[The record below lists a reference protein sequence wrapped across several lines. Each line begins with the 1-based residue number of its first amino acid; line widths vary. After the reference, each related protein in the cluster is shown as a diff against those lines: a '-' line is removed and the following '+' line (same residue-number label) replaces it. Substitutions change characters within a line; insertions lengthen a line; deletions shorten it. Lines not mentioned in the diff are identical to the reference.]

1 MAAANAGLNIC
12 RESLNYRENKMR
24 SFDLVVIGAGPGG
37 YVAAIR
43 GAQKG
48 LKTAVIES
56 RDVGGTCLNRGCI
69 PTKSMLHSAQVY
81 KEALHGEIFGLKT
94 SGVSYDF
101 DVINKRK
108 NEVVQKLRSGTE
120 QLLKSHKAELIRGK
134 AAIKNPTTVVVKTEA
149 GDEELETKNIII
161 AAGSEPKNLPGFLNG
176 IKNIISSDDALEENA
191 KLYKRIL
198 VSGGGVIG
206 VEFASIYRDLGCEVT
221 IVGSRENLLRRLD
234 DDISKNIMMLF
245 RKRGINIITPAK
257 IQEIKEVN
265 NELVCKIM
273 QKEELKEVVCDGVLW
288 CIGRQPLTRGLFMDG
303 VDIKM
308 EDGFIVINENMQT
321 SIPNIYAIGDCTLN
335 STQLAHAAS
344 AQGLNAISHI
354 KGEEPACNLSAIP
367 SCVYTSP
374 EIATVGLLESEAAA
388 KGIEVKSGRFLMA
401 ANGKSLVTNEE
412 RGFIKLVFD
421 AKTDVL
427 LGAHLMCAR
436 ATDIISELTCAI
448 ANKLTAE
455 ELSSVIRPHPTY
467 VEGVTEAVEDL
478 FGTAIHAAP
487 KRK

>member
-1 MAAANAGLNIC
+1 M
-12 RESLNYRENKMR
+12 K

-69 PTKSMLHSAQVY
+69 PTKSMVHSAQLY
-81 KEALHGEIFGLKT
+81 KETLHGAMFGLIA
-94 SGVSYDF
+94 SEVGFDF

-108 NEVVQKLRSGTE
+108 IEVVKKLRSGTE
-120 QLLKSHKAELIRGK
+120 MLLKSHKAELIRGT
-134 AAIKNPTTVVVKTEA
+134 AAIKTPNLIVVSTEA
-149 GDEELETKNIII
+149 GTEEIETKYIIV
-161 AAGSEPKNLPGFLNG
+161 AVGSEPKLLSGHMQNLENV
-176 IKNIISSDDALEENA
+176 ITSDDALAEDA

-198 VSGGGVIG
+198 ISGGGVVG
-206 VEFASIYRDLGCEVT
+206 VEFAAIYNDLGCEVT

-234 DDISKNIMMLF
+234 GDISKNIMMLF
-245 RKRGINIITPAK
+245 KKRGVDIITPAR
-257 IQEIKEVN
+257 IQDIKEIN
-265 NELVCKIM
+265 GELICTISR
-273 QKEELKEVVCDGVLW
+273 KEEIREVACDGVLV
-288 CIGRQPLTRGLFMDG
+288 CIGRKPLTDGLFMDG
-303 VDIKM
+303 VNVEM
-308 EDGFIVINENMQT
+308 EDGFVVINENMQT
-321 SIPNIYAIGDCTLN
+321 NIPNIYSIGDCTVN

-354 KGEEPACNLSAIP
+354 VGEHPVSNMSAIP

-374 EIATVGLLESEAAA
+374 EIATVGLTEQEAAE
-388 KGIEVKSGRFLMA
+388 KGIEVKSSKYIMGG
-401 ANGKSLVTNEE
+401 NGKSVVTNED

-421 AKTDVL
+421 AKTEVL

-448 ANKLTAE
+448 ANKLTAV
-455 ELSSVIRPHPTY
+455 ELASVIRPHPTY
-467 VEGVTEAVEDL
+467 VEGISEAVEDL
-478 FGTAIHAAP
+478 FGMAIHMAP

>member
-1 MAAANAGLNIC
+1 V
-12 RESLNYRENKMR
+12 K

-69 PTKSMLHSAQVY
+69 PTKSMLHSAQLY
-81 KEALHGEIFGLKT
+81 REALHGGMFGLT
-94 SGVSYDF
+94 AAEVGFDF
-101 DVINKRK
+101 DIINKRK
-108 NEVVQKLRSGTE
+108 IEVVEKLRAGTE
-120 QLLKSHKAELIRGK
+120 QLLKAHKAELIRGT
-134 AAIKNPTTVVVKTEA
+134 AAIKSPTSIVVETGAGTE
-149 GDEELETKNIII
+149 EIETKHIII
-161 AAGSEPKNLPGFLNG
+161 ATGSEPKLPPGPFRG
-176 IKNIISSDDALEENA
+176 INNIISSDDALAADA

-206 VEFASIYRDLGCEVT
+206 VEFASVYSDLGCEVT

-245 RKRGINIITPAK
+245 KKRGINIITPAK

-265 NELVCKIM
+265 GELVCRIA
-273 QKEELKEVVCDGVLW
+273 QREEIKEVACDGILW
-288 CIGRQPLTRGLFMDG
+288 CIGRKPLTERLFTGDMN
-303 VDIKM
+303 VEM
-308 EDGFIVINENMQT
+308 EDGVVIINEHMQT
-321 SIPNIYAIGDCTLN
+321 NIPNIYAIGDCTQN

-344 AQGLNAISHI
+344 AQGINAVSHI
-354 KGEEPACNLSAIP
+354 VGEEPTMNLSAIP

-374 EIATVGLLESEAAA
+374 EIATVGLMETDANA
-388 KGIEVKSGRFLMA
+388 KGIEVKTSKFLMA
-401 ANGKSLVTNEE
+401 ANGKSIVSNEE
-412 RGFIKLVFD
+412 RGFMKLVFD
-421 AKTDVL
+421 AKTNVL

-448 ANKLTAE
+448 VNKLTAE
-455 ELSSVIRPHPTY
+455 ELASTIRPHPTY
-467 VEGVTEAVEDL
+467 VEGISEAVEDV
-478 FGTAIHAAP
+478 FGMAIHVAP